1 MRHHSMRSQHQS
13 RRALHR
19 RGAYEAMNASGGFT
33 LIELLVVIAIIA
45 ILAGMLLPALGTA
58 KRKAKQIK
66 CASNLHQIGLAY
78 QMYVDDNED
87 YYPTQTSWA
96 SGGGKQGNSGERSDG
111 GYGVGI
117 GGAVPAEERPLNAYS
132 SEDVHGCPA
141 DKGDSFAVNMDV
153 KSCFNAYG
161 NSYLPI
167 WNTDYCRV
175 KLTVAAL
182 DKTPIKG
189 AEVSLAPTTKIIQ
202 GDWPWAGNRD
212 RNDPKSVWHKWKG
225 QRREN
230 MLFGDSHVT
239 FFQFPLTFDQEDRL
253 PPDRE
258 HDWW

>member
-1 MRHHSMRSQHQS
+1 MRHHSMRSQQQS
-13 RRALHR
+13 RRALYR

-111 GYGVGI
+111 AYGRGI

-230 MLFGDSHVT
+230 MLFGDSHVA
-239 FFQFPLTFDQEDRL
+239 FFQFPLTFDQVDRL